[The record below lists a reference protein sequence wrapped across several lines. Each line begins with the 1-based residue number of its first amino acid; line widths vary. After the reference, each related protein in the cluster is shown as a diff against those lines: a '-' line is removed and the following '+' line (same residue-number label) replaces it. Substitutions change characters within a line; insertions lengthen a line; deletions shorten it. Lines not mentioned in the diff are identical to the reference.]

1 MRIATL
7 ESIKIANCLELP
19 LPPSDVHPPEGICTK
34 ERADSEG
41 LHVEAFGD
49 EFDVDGNN
57 GQNWALYGLLLEPGN
72 LLITPPCTPHLVLT
86 PEASI
91 CHGGH
96 FYSFQSMAQTSYSL
110 YQNFVAAKLLTN
122 TIDYNAL
129 DCLCSIAHFW
139 YNKICIQ
146 SGTYLSN
153 LKQASDNVQSEGSDI
168 IPHCPNFM
176 FLKDLIEFFS
186 FSNVIKFGTILDV
199 QRYRQESGKYQKVIE
214 QWVFKHFQLELIGSH
229 DSLDSKSRL
238 PTLCT
243 QYLCQLVKVLVYHK
257 VMVEKH
263 GINAEDE
270 TVTAVALK
278 EAIEEDFANDSH
290 FMSLWPADRGKK
302 GGKKV
307 ESIEEWVLG
316 WSDGLPQTYAW
327 PDAPDRGHY
336 VVRQVKFL

>member
-1 MRIATL
+1 MDRLVISLNYPQKDLAQLIAVVGFILQREFALKREQTVRAYDCDGRGTWIQPKAGL
-7 ESIKIANCLELP
+7 KYWVIAVP
-19 LPPSDVHPPEGICTK
+19 Q
-34 ERADSEG
+34 ADHDFAS
-41 LHVEAFGD
+41 VEVFGD
-49 EFDVDGNN
+49 EFDVDSNN

-72 LLITPPCTPHLVLT
+72 LLIMPPCTPHLVLT
-86 PEASI
+86 LEASI
-91 CHGGH
+91 CHEDI
-96 FYSFQSMAQTSYSL
+96 FIPFSPVIM
-110 YQNFVAAKLLTN
+110 
-122 TIDYNAL
+122 YNWMLA
-129 DCLCSIAHFW
+129 
-139 YNKICIQ
+139 
-146 SGTYLSN
+146 
-153 LKQASDNVQSEGSDI
+153 
-168 IPHCPNFM
+168 
-176 FLKDLIEFFS
+176 
-186 FSNVIKFGTILDV
+186 
-199 QRYRQESGKYQKVIE
+199 
-214 QWVFKHFQLELIGSH
+214 
-229 DSLDSKSRL
+229 
-238 PTLCT
+238 
-243 QYLCQLVKVLVYHK
+243 KVLVYHK